1 MLSTLTLKVSKSKSF
16 QVRECRKLKKSFL
29 SFLQSS
35 KRRFSIMQN
44 FFLENIKRKTGKK
57 GFTFSWES
65 KLKLDMTS
73 VELQH
78 KALEWRTNVSR

>member
-1 MLSTLTLKVSKSKSF
+1 MQEIEKVLSQLPP
-16 QVRECRKLKKSFL
+16 ELKKEVFDYAEFL
-29 SFLQSS
+29 L
-35 KRRFSIMQN
+35 
-44 FFLENIKRKTGKK
+44 RKYQKK
-57 GFTFSWES
+57 NRERGFTFSWEG